1 MTKPHIIKV
10 RGFEDY
16 FISSDGEVYN
26 KWGQRLKTDLNINGY
41 PRVYLYRHKRRYRF
55 LLHRLVAEMFI
66 GNVDGMDVH
75 HRNGNRQDCRVSNL
89 QIFTRYYHMVEFH
102 NWEKC
107 EFDITDIYAL

>member
-1 MTKPHIIKV
+1 MRKLQTIRV
-10 RGFEDY
+10 RGFENY
-16 FISSDGEVYN
+16 FITPDGEVYN
-26 KWGQRLKTDLNINGY
+26 RWGHKLSVDLNRNGY

-66 GNVDGMDVH
+66 GDVDGMDVH

-89 QIFTRYYHMVEFH
+89 QIFTRLEHMAEFH

-107 EFDITDIYAL
+107 EFDITDIYAF

>member
-1 MTKPHIIKV
+1 MTKPQIIKV

-26 KWGQRLKTDLNINGY
+26 KWGHRLKTDLNIHGY

-89 QIFTRYYHMVEFH
+89 QIFTRYYHMVEYH
-102 NWEKC
+102 NWERC